1 MKYDSTEDNV
11 LDDSALRLDSHAGK
25 LCASG
30 EKMRKRAEWHTE
42 RIIVSVKRVTVNRFL
57 THDDGRCVGTSHLV
71 TSTDMKIGVAFL
83 PDDEVSGMSTD
94 L

>member
-1 MKYDSTEDNV
+1 M
-11 LDDSALRLDSHAGK
+11 G
-25 LCASG
+25 
-30 EKMRKRAEWHTE
+30 KRAERHIE
-42 RIIVSVKRVTVNRFL
+42 MIIVSVKRVTVNRFL

-71 TSTDMKIGVAFL
+71 TSTDMKIAVAFL